1 LIRRTGIDGVL
12 VLERESLADDRGF
25 FRETF
30 RLGELEQAVGRPVGF
45 VQQNHA
51 RSRRDVLRGLHAETW
66 DKLIYVPHGRVF
78 NAVADIRPD
87 SPTFGKV
94 ACFELGGDDSLALF
108 LPTGVANGY
117 CVLTD
122 EADYL
127 YLVTRYYDGS
137 DTRGVMWDDPD
148 LAVPWPVRA
157 PILSKRDRENP
168 TLRQLV
174 PERFAGD

>member
-1 LIRRTGIDGVL
+1 VIRRTAIEGLL
-12 VLERESLADDRGF
+12 VLERETLADDRGF

-30 RLGELEQAVGRPVGF
+30 RLAELEQAVGGPVGF

-51 RSRRDVLRGLHAETW
+51 RSRRDVLRGLHAEAW

-94 ACFELGGDDSLALF
+94 ACFELGGDDRLALF

-117 CVLTD
+117 CILTE

-148 LAVPWPVRA
+148 LAVPWPIRD

-174 PERFAGD
+174 PERFVG